1 MKNNYFTSFYH
12 YMLSVFKR
20 RKAMKKKERA
30 RSRLHSQRQGR
41 KGGVFMVLNFSYL
54 VVERLE
60 QFLHG
65 GMF

>member
-1 MKNNYFTSFYH
+1 M
-12 YMLSVFKR
+12 KR
-20 RKAMKKKERA
+20 RDRA
-30 RSRLHSQRQGR
+30 RSRLNSQKQGK

-65 GMF
+65 GMFSDKFFCKGGFSF